1 MAAGLRGLLIH
12 RRLAQVRAKASELFH
27 SDTMRHTRLTL
38 VKEISRGRLS
48 IREDRD
54 VTADIQL
61 RRQLVTLLLSYTTPW
76 LRMGLEVMFDEN
88 ILPVPM
94 LEDGPK
100 VWIKWKAASF
110 LCSCRASIL
119 HILHSLLLL
128 TF

>member
-1 MAAGLRGLLIH
+1 MGWLNYTFNPDEEERHSGSTVASGLRGLLIH
-12 RRLAQVRAKASELFH
+12 RRLAQVRTKANELFH
-27 SDTMRHTRLTL
+27 SDAMHRTRLAL

-76 LRMGLEVMFDEN
+76 LRMGLEVMFDES

-94 LEDGPK
+94 TENGPK
-100 VWIKWKAASF
+100 VRVV
-110 LCSCRASIL
+110 CG
-119 HILHSLLLL
+119 
-128 TF
+128 